1 MDAEKFYSPQELERQ
16 YNVRDSRADYET
28 KIVPDWIK
36 RSAITRT
43 NLKSAIDISYGKS
56 EKQKLDFFSSPD
68 INSPTV
74 IFFHGGYWQRG
85 DKSVYSFLANSFV
98 NNNINFLAV
107 GYDLCPKISITQI
120 VLQAQEAIVWIWQNA
135 NKLEINKDKFIVSG
149 HSAGGHITGMMMGT
163 EWNKISSDLPN
174 NLILAGIPISALN
187 LLEPIRHTT
196 LNDALKMDKEEAKSQ
211 SPIYLPPKTN
221 AQQLIVYGANETDEF
236 HRQSNIYY
244 EKFKSKERKI
254 ERFIVQDAD
263 HFDEMNDLSN
273 ESSKFFKKMKE
284 FIELL

>member
-1 MDAEKFYSPQELERQ
+1 MDAKKFYSPQELERQ

-28 KIVPDWIK
+28 KIVPDWIN
-36 RSAITRT
+36 RSVITRT
-43 NLKSAIDISYGKS
+43 NLKSVIDISYGKS
-56 EKQKLDFFSSPD
+56 EKQKLDFFSSAD

-98 NNNINFLAV
+98 KNNINFLAV

-120 VLQAQEAIVWIWQNA
+120 VSQAQEAIVWIWQNA

-211 SPIYLPPKTN
+211 SPIYLPPRTN

-244 EKFKSKERKI
+244 EKFKSEERKI
-254 ERFIVQDAD
+254 ERFIVPDAD

-273 ESSKFFKKMKE
+273 ESSEFFKKMKK

>member
-28 KIVPDWIK
+28 KIVPDWIN

-56 EKQKLDFFSSPD
+56 EKQKLDFFSSAD

-98 NNNINFLAV
+98 KNNINFLAV

>member
-56 EKQKLDFFSSPD
+56 EKQKLDFFSSAD

-98 NNNINFLAV
+98 KNNINFLAV

-120 VLQAQEAIVWIWQNA
+120 VSQAQEAIVWIWQNA

-211 SPIYLPPKTN
+211 SPIYLPPRTN

-244 EKFKSKERKI
+244 EKFKSEERKI
-254 ERFIVQDAD
+254 ERFIVPEAD

-273 ESSKFFKKMKE
+273 ESSEFFKKMKK

>member
-56 EKQKLDFFSSPD
+56 EKQKLDFFSSAD

-187 LLEPIRHTT
+187 LLEPIRYTT

>member
-43 NLKSAIDISYGKS
+43 NLKSTIDISYGKS
-56 EKQKLDFFSSPD
+56 EKQKLDFFSSAD

-85 DKSVYSFLANSFV
+85 NKSVYSFLANSFV
-98 NNNINFLAV
+98 KNNINFLAV

-135 NKLEINKDKFIVSG
+135 NRLEINKDKFIVSG

-211 SPIYLPPKTN
+211 SPIYLPPRTN

-244 EKFKSKERKI
+244 EKFKSEERKI
-254 ERFIVQDAD
+254 ERFIVPDAD

-273 ESSKFFKKMKE
+273 ESSEFFKKMKK

>member
-56 EKQKLDFFSSPD
+56 EKQKLDFFSSAD

-98 NNNINFLAV
+98 KNNINFLAV

>member
-56 EKQKLDFFSSPD
+56 EKQKLDFFSSAD

-120 VLQAQEAIVWIWQNA
+120 VSQAQEAIVWIWQNA

-211 SPIYLPPKTN
+211 SPIYLPPRTN

-273 ESSKFFKKMKE
+273 ESSEFFKKMKK

>member
-74 IFFHGGYWQRG
+74 IFFHGGYWPRG

-98 NNNINFLAV
+98 KNNINFLAV

>member
-16 YNVRDSRADYET
+16 YNVRDSRTDYET
-28 KIVPDWIK
+28 KIVPDWIN

-135 NKLEINKDKFIVSG
+135 NRLEINKDKFIVSG

-254 ERFIVQDAD
+254 ERYIVPDAD
-263 HFDEMNDLSN
+263 HFDEMNNLSN
-273 ESSKFFKKMKE
+273 EKSEFFKKMKE

>member
-16 YNVRDSRADYET
+16 YNVRDSRTDYET
-28 KIVPDWIK
+28 KIIPDWID
-36 RSAITRT
+36 RSILTRK

-56 EKQKLDFFSSPD
+56 EKQKLDFFSSAD

-98 NNNINFLAV
+98 KNNINFLAV

-135 NKLEINKDKFIVSG
+135 NRLEINKDKFIVSG

-211 SPIYLPPKTN
+211 SPIYLPPRTN
-221 AQQLIVYGANETDEF
+221 ARQLIVYGANETDEF

-244 EKFKSKERKI
+244 EKFKSEERKI
-254 ERFIVQDAD
+254 ERFIVPDAD

-273 ESSKFFKKMKE
+273 ESSEFFKKMKK

>member
-28 KIVPDWIK
+28 KIVPDWIN

-120 VLQAQEAIVWIWQNA
+120 VSQAQEAIVWIWQNA

-211 SPIYLPPKTN
+211 SPIYLPPRTN

>member
-1 MDAEKFYSPQELERQ
+1 MDTEKFYSPQELEKQ

-43 NLKSAIDISYGKS
+43 NLKSTIDISYGKS
-56 EKQKLDFFSSPD
+56 EKQKLDFFSSAD

-98 NNNINFLAV
+98 KNNINFLAV

-211 SPIYLPPKTN
+211 SPIYLPPRTN

-244 EKFKSKERKI
+244 EKFKSEERKI
-254 ERFIVQDAD
+254 ERFIVPDAD

-273 ESSKFFKKMKE
+273 ESSEFFKKMKK

>member
-28 KIVPDWIK
+28 KIVPDWIN
-36 RSAITRT
+36 RSVITRT
-43 NLKSAIDISYGKS
+43 NLKSVIDISYGKS
-56 EKQKLDFFSSPD
+56 EKQKLDFFSSAD

-98 NNNINFLAV
+98 KNNINFLAV

-211 SPIYLPPKTN
+211 SPIYLPPRTN

-244 EKFKSKERKI
+244 EKFKSEERKI
-254 ERFIVQDAD
+254 ERFIVPDAD

-273 ESSKFFKKMKE
+273 ESSEFFKKMKK

>member
-43 NLKSAIDISYGKS
+43 NLKSTIDISYGKS
-56 EKQKLDFFSSPD
+56 EKQKLDFFSSAD

-85 DKSVYSFLANSFV
+85 NKSVYSFLANSFV
-98 NNNINFLAV
+98 KNNINFLAV

-135 NKLEINKDKFIVSG
+135 NRLEINKDKFIVSG

-174 NLILAGIPISALN
+174 DLILAGIPISALN
-187 LLEPIRHTT
+187 LLEPIRHTS
-196 LNDALKMDKEEAKSQ
+196 LNDALKMNKEEAKSQ
-211 SPIYLPPKTN
+211 SPIYLTPKTN
-221 AQQLIVYGANETDEF
+221 APQLVVYGANETDEF

-254 ERFIVQDAD
+254 ERFIVPEAD

-273 ESSKFFKKMKE
+273 ENSEFFKKMKK

>member
-135 NKLEINKDKFIVSG
+135 NRLEINKDKFIVSG

>member
-28 KIVPDWIK
+28 KIVPDWIN

-56 EKQKLDFFSSPD
+56 EKQKLDFFSSAD

-98 NNNINFLAV
+98 KNNINFLAV

-120 VLQAQEAIVWIWQNA
+120 VSQAQEAIVWIWQNA

-244 EKFKSKERKI
+244 EKFKSQERKI
-254 ERFIVQDAD
+254 ERFIVPDAD

-273 ESSKFFKKMKE
+273 ESSEFFKKMKK

>member
-120 VLQAQEAIVWIWQNA
+120 VSQAQEAIVWIWQNA

>member
-56 EKQKLDFFSSPD
+56 EKQKLDFFSSAD

-98 NNNINFLAV
+98 KNNINFLAV

-244 EKFKSKERKI
+244 EKFKSEERKI
-254 ERFIVQDAD
+254 ERFIVPDAD

>member
-43 NLKSAIDISYGKS
+43 NLKSTIDISYGKS

-98 NNNINFLAV
+98 KNNINFLAV

-120 VLQAQEAIVWIWQNA
+120 VSQAQEAIVWIWQNA

-244 EKFKSKERKI
+244 EKFKSEKRKI
-254 ERFIVQDAD
+254 ERFIVPDAD

-273 ESSKFFKKMKE
+273 ESSEFFKKMKK

>member
-98 NNNINFLAV
+98 KNNINFLAV

>member
-28 KIVPDWIK
+28 KIVPDWIN
-36 RSAITRT
+36 RSVITRT
-43 NLKSAIDISYGKS
+43 NLKSVIDISYGKS
-56 EKQKLDFFSSPD
+56 EKQKLDFFSSAD

-98 NNNINFLAV
+98 KNNINFLAV

-211 SPIYLPPKTN
+211 SPIYLPPRTN

-244 EKFKSKERKI
+244 EKFKSEERKI
-254 ERFIVQDAD
+254 ERFIVPDAD

>member
-98 NNNINFLAV
+98 KNNINFLAV

-135 NKLEINKDKFIVSG
+135 NRLEINKDKFIVSG

-254 ERFIVQDAD
+254 ERFIVPEAD

-273 ESSKFFKKMKE
+273 ENSEFFKKMKK

>member
-56 EKQKLDFFSSPD
+56 EKQKLDFFSSAD

-244 EKFKSKERKI
+244 EKFKSEERKI
-254 ERFIVQDAD
+254 ERFIVPDAD

>member
-28 KIVPDWIK
+28 KIVPDWIN
-36 RSAITRT
+36 RSAKTRT

-56 EKQKLDFFSSPD
+56 EKQKLDFFSSAD

-98 NNNINFLAV
+98 KNNINFLAV

-120 VLQAQEAIVWIWQNA
+120 VSQAQEAIVWIWQNA

-187 LLEPIRHTT
+187 LLEPIRYTT

-244 EKFKSKERKI
+244 EKFKSEERKI
-254 ERFIVQDAD
+254 ERFIVPDAD

-273 ESSKFFKKMKE
+273 ESSEFFKKMKK

>member
-43 NLKSAIDISYGKS
+43 NLKSTIDISYGKS
-56 EKQKLDFFSSPD
+56 EKQKLDFFSSAD

-98 NNNINFLAV
+98 KNNINFLAV

-211 SPIYLPPKTN
+211 SPIYLPPRTN

-244 EKFKSKERKI
+244 EKFKSEERKI
-254 ERFIVQDAD
+254 ERFIVPDAD

-273 ESSKFFKKMKE
+273 ESSEFFKKMKK